1 MSNISPINDITSIAY
16 DEILDEQFSNLDLDV
31 LLLSII
37 DNVPSNV
44 LPHLSEQYHITGNEG
59 WIQCRDDD
67 EKREL
72 IKNAIEI
79 HKYKGTKYGLKKIF
93 EMFGLESD
101 IKEWFETEEGKQNI
115 AQACACFADRPT
127 GCEGER
133 EGDEPCRQPDTQL
146 GEPFTFSVN
155 LDFATSGFDYELVS
169 KIEDLIAEYKNARSH
184 LSNINIS
191 LSSQISNNKYKLAT
205 LSGELTTVYP
215 YQEALIFDEQNWDEA
230 YWQNPISEIDGLG
243 YMNFD
248 ESTFDESMWCFG

>member
-1 MSNISPINDITSIAY
+1 MSDIRPINDITSIAY
-16 DEILDEQFSNLDLDV
+16 DGILDEQFSKLDLGV

-93 EMFGLESD
+93 EMFGLESE
-101 IKEWFETEEGKQNI
+101 IKEWFETG
-115 AQACACFADRPT
+115 
-127 GCEGER
+127 
-133 EGDEPCRQPDTQL
+133 

-155 LDFATSGFDYELVS
+155 LDFATGGFDYDLVS

-191 LSSQISNNKYKLAT
+191 LSSKISNNKYKLAA
-205 LSGELTTVYP
+205 LSGEQTTIYP
-215 YQEALIFDEQNWDEA
+215 YQEAFIFDEQNWDEV
-230 YWQNPISEIDGLG
+230 YWQNPTSEIDGLD
-243 YMNFD
+243 YTHFD
-248 ESTFDESMWCFG
+248 ESTFDDSMWCFG